1 MALHVLNLKENAFYK
16 KSSEKLR
23 IKNSL
28 GEGVQSNYTIG
39 SNRIT
44 FFLKAHFLTIMNGT
58 ITSLVYINNLYCY
71 LSILLNIISFNT
83 LE

>member
-1 MALHVLNLKENAFYK
+1 MALHVLNLMENAFCK

-28 GEGVQSNYTIG
+28 GKGVQSNYTTG

-44 FFLKAHFLTIMNGT
+44 FFLKAHFLIIMNGT

-71 LSILLNIISFNT
+71 LSILLNIISINT

>member
-1 MALHVLNLKENAFYK
+1 MALHVLNLMENAFYK

-39 SNRIT
+39 SKT
-44 FFLKAHFLTIMNGT
+44 KALSSVIQNMPQ
-58 ITSLVYINNLYCY
+58 LDIN
-71 LSILLNIISFNT
+71 I
-83 LE
+83 